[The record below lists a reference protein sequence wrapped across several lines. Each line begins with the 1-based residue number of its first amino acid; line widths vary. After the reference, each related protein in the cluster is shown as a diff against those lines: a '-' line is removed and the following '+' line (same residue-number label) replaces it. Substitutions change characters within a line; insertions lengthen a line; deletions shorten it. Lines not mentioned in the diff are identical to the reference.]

1 MFQNDK
7 YFRWCVELQ
16 SMVLPAGRF
25 RSSFSFP
32 AIKLTWYSVRP
43 LLEKRKRTFLGLP
56 SLCNCTHTGKA
67 AVASWPQGGGRR
79 SLSRTGE
86 LKIIGLNFFLQIFQ
100 CHNFDLVDNFIFCFR
115 EKQEIIDSLI
125 DPDHE
130 YVSFF
135 VCRNPVAKLVRTN
148 TNTKD
153 NFLLKVSIYNYHKAL
168 SSSSYRGPH
177 GPHKDII
184 GKLVLKFYPLHY
196 DAAIPI

>member
-1 MFQNDK
+1 
-7 YFRWCVELQ
+7 
-16 SMVLPAGRF
+16 MVLPAGRF

-32 AIKLTWYSVRP
+32 AIKLTWYSLRP

-56 SLCNCTHTGKA
+56 SLCNCTHTGEA
-67 AVASWPQGGGRR
+67 AGASWPQGGGRR

-86 LKIIGLNFFLQIFQ
+86 LTIIGLNFFFK
-100 CHNFDLVDNFIFCFR
+100 FIRSTFYSATILIWFLFCFR

-135 VCRNPVAKLVRTN
+135 VCRNPVAKLVRTS

-184 GKLVLKFYPLHY
+184 GKLLLKFYPLHY
-196 DAAIPI
+196 YAAIPM